1 MSDYPRILNAGD
13 SALVVEFGDAVDAA
27 INQSVYDFTAAIE
40 SDAPSGIGEIIPTY
54 RSALVNFDP
63 LVITHAEMESAI
75 GEAISR
81 SADLE
86 SDERQ
91 SLTFTLPVLYGGDG
105 GPDLARVAE
114 HNSITTDEV
123 IRIHTSGVYRVFM
136 LGFLPGFPYL
146 GGMDERIATP
156 RLTTPRISVPAGAVG
171 IAESQTGVYPMDSPG
186 GWNLIGLT
194 PVQFFD
200 PGATPPVPI
209 QPGSF
214 IKFESKTPAQIEEI
228 KQQIAD
234 DTYEMPTGGM
244 PT

>member
-1 MSDYPRILNAGD
+1 MPDYPRILNAGD

-27 INQSVYDFTAAIE
+27 INQSVYNFSAALE
-40 SDAPSGIGEIIPTY
+40 SDALPGVREIIPTY

-63 LVITHAEMESAI
+63 LVITHVEIEEAI
-75 GEAISR
+75 DRAISR
-81 SADLE
+81 ATALDT
-86 SDERQ
+86 DERR
-91 SLTFTLPVLYGGDG
+91 SLTFTLPVLYGGDD

-114 HNSITTDEV
+114 HNSIRPEDV
-123 IRIHTSGVYRVFM
+123 VRIHTSGVYRVFM

-156 RLTTPRISVPAGAVG
+156 RLATPRISVPAGAVG

-200 PGATPPVPI
+200 PNAAPPVPI

-214 IKFESKTPAQIEEI
+214 IRFESKAAAEIEEI
-228 KQQIAD
+228 RQQISD
-234 DTYEMPTGGM
+234 GTYEIPAEGSSG
-244 PT
+244 